1 MQLKTDG
8 LTTVPFELIVSE
20 DTECY
25 KSGSENDTQIVSTL
39 IVEHEYKQPK
49 DCADNVIMPIP
60 YLEIALGTVSI
71 WIFCYP
77 IPRIRANVFKSFV
90 AFETN

>member
-60 YLEIALGTVSI
+60 FWFLRI
-71 WIFCYP
+71 WRLHGYFLFTSLDISC
-77 IPRIRANVFKSFV
+77 
-90 AFETN
+90 